1 MKKKKQPSLQKPLL
15 LAGLFLVM
23 IIALAMAIQYLPRAE
38 ERPLT
43 TQQEVR
49 SGQQIASVTI
59 LPKDGS
65 TQEHGDSIKSEDSMD
80 EENINE
86 GSKER
91 LQFRIDRFQLL
102 ATQPLRFQVFDAA
115 DNALTPD
122 YLETVQGAKL
132 HFYLVHAGMGI
143 FHHILSDYSDG
154 VWNARSYM
162 PRSGTYY
169 AYVKVDP
176 IKGDPML
183 LRYDLV
189 VRNES
194 APDVDRV
201 DPALTASDGAFTSTL
216 EMKRFDD
223 YRGFLYQVQRNG
235 NPVTVVPQH
244 DAIAEMT
251 IFSHGNPHFI
261 RTLRA
266 DTASE
271 ENIGKVSFSTE
282 HLQPGRYTAFMEA
295 KIDGQT
301 RTFAQ
306 TFDIGS

>member
-1 MKKKKQPSLQKPLL
+1 MKKKDQPSFQKPLL

-23 IIALAMAIQYLPRAE
+23 IIALAATIQYLPRTE

-43 TQQEVR
+43 TKTELR
-49 SGQQIASVTI
+49 SGQQTATVTI

-65 TQEHGDSIKSEDSMD
+65 TQETESSD
-80 EENINE
+80 EMTALDESSAS
-86 GSKER
+86 GR

-102 ATQPLRFQVFDAA
+102 ATQPLRFQIFDGSG
-115 DNALTPD
+115 NELTPD
-122 YLETVQGAKL
+122 YLETVDGAKV
-132 HFYLVHAGMGI
+132 HFYLAHANMNL
-143 FHHILSDYSDG
+143 FRHIVPEYTDG
-154 VWNARSYM
+154 VWLARANM
-162 PRSGTYY
+162 PLSGTYY

-176 IKGDPML
+176 VKGDPML
-183 LRYDLV
+183 LRYNLI

-194 APDVDRV
+194 APDVDRA
-201 DPALTASDGAFTSTL
+201 DPVLTASDGPFSATL
-216 EMKRFDD
+216 EMKRFDT
-223 YRGFLYQVQRNG
+223 YRGFLYEVTRNG
-235 NPVTVVPQH
+235 NPVAIVPQR

-251 IFSHGNPHFI
+251 IFSHGNPEFI
-261 RTLRA
+261 QTIQA

-271 ENIGKVSFSTE
+271 ENIGKVSFSTG

-295 KIDGQT
+295 RIDGQT

>member
-15 LAGLFLVM
+15 LAGLFFIM
-23 IIALAMAIQYLPRAE
+23 IVALAMTIQYLPKME
-38 ERPLT
+38 DRPIYT
-43 TQQEVR
+43 KQEVR
-49 SGQQIASVTI
+49 SGQQVASVTI

-65 TQEHGDSIKSEDSMD
+65 TQESEETVPEKDSTVEVSE
-80 EENINE
+80 
-86 GSKER
+86 GR

-102 ATQPLRFQVFDAA
+102 ATQPLRFQVFDA
-115 DNALTPD
+115 DGSELTPE
-122 YLETVQGAKL
+122 YLETMRGAKL
-132 HFYLVHAGMGI
+132 HFYLVHADMGR
-143 FHHILSDYSDG
+143 FLHILPEYTDG
-154 VWNARSYM
+154 VWLARSPM
-162 PRSGTYY
+162 PQSGTYY

-176 IKGDPML
+176 LKGDPML

-189 VRNES
+189 VRTES

-201 DPALTASDGAFTSTL
+201 DPALTANDGPFAAAM
-216 EMKRFDD
+216 EMKRFDN
-223 YRGFLYQVQRNG
+223 YRGFLYEVQRNG
-235 NPVTVVPQH
+235 SAVTIIPQR

-251 IFSHGNPHFI
+251 IFSHGNPQFI
-261 RTLRA
+261 RTIQA

-271 ENIGKVSFSTE
+271 ESIGKVSFSTE

-295 KIDGQT
+295 QIDGRT